1 MPEHRLEHALNYCQ
15 DRRESNKKY
24 YEKHKKRWKKYRRK
38 AKIKAKKVLYG
49 DYNYVALTD
58 KQKKFKK
65 AVEQGIEPV
74 EAVKRAYPA
83 EENPGSKLSKL
94 KQNPILA
101 SAIDRYVATMLEVG
115 FTDEF
120 EAKKL
125 HTIAKKTDGESNPHA
140 DRNTILVLQDWRKT
154 RGLDVERSESRSLN
168 INITMTEEQMEFFLR
183 KQEEKEEAI
192 DV

>member
-1 MPEHRLEHALNYCQ
+1 MPE

-24 YEKHKKRWKKYRRK
+24 YEKHKARWKKYRRK
-38 AKIKAKKVLYG
+38 AKIKAKRKAVGPYMRLS
-49 DYNYVALTD
+49 D
-58 KQKKFKK
+58 KQKTFKR
-65 AVEQGIEPV
+65 AVDQGIDPA
-74 EAVKRAYPA
+74 EAVKRAYPDTT
-83 EENPGSKLSKL
+83 NIGRKLSEFKH
-94 KQNPILA
+94 NPILA
-101 SAIDRYVATMLEVG
+101 ASIDRYVATMVEAG

-125 HTIAKKTDGESNPHA
+125 HTVVSKTDEESDPHA
-140 DRNTILVLQDWRKT
+140 DRNTIIVLQDWRKT

-183 KQEEKEEAI
+183 KQKEKEKAI